1 MSSVSFLK
9 RSKDEASQFNSSD
22 LVEAAKSLYKHLHF
36 GFGGT
41 GLHRVPIAGDTTK
54 LPYASGLSPLEK
66 KLAWTQHFLAA
77 QLPGSQQLRRGM
89 GHRQFGARVVY
100 GDCMFFTV
108 SPNEHHSALVLRLS
122 RFRKSD
128 PYIVNRIYIFC
139 SYDGK
144 HQQSINVNSSKH
156 SILELMSRR
165 FLCVCSTANAT

>member
-9 RSKDEASQFNSSD
+9 RSKDEASQFDSSD
-22 LVEAAKSLYKHLHF
+22 LVEAAKSLYNHLHN
-36 GFGGT
+36 GFVGT

-139 SYDGK
+139 NYDGK
-144 HQQSINVNSSKH
+144 HRQSTNVNSSKH
-156 SILELMSRR
+156 SLLELMSRR
-165 FLCVCSTANAT
+165 FFCVCTTAAAT